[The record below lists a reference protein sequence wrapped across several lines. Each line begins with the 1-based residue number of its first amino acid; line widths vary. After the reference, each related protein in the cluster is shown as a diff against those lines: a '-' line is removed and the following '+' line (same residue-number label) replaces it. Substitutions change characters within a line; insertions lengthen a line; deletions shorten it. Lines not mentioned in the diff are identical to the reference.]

1 MKILHIS
8 DTHCNHYQLVIP
20 NDIDMIIHSGDESNS
35 PRIDNVGEC
44 RDFLEWYSQVPVR
57 YKILVAG
64 NHSTVIFNR
73 WITKAEIEAYGIIYL
88 EHEYIELEG
97 IKIFGSP
104 YTPTYGSWS
113 FMKSRA
119 TINRLWETVIEPADI
134 LILHGPPKGILDL
147 SYDQGGKLERCGDN
161 TLHKLI
167 KGMKPKLVC
176 FGHIHDNQDI
186 LNFGT
191 FTRNGITYSNAA
203 AVKDGEMDKGIKH
216 HGNLFNL

>member
-1 MKILHIS
+1 MNKPVVALDEVLRLLDS
-8 DTHCNHYQLVIP
+8 VGATFQNVARLVHAADFGEATTSIEDFIP
-20 NDIDMIIHSGDESNS
+20 IQTDGAKK
-35 PRIDNVGEC
+35 RT
-44 RDFLEWYSQVPVR
+44 RR
-57 YKILVAG
+57 
-64 NHSTVIFNR
+64 
-73 WITKAEIEAYGIIYL
+73 TKAEIEAYGIIYL
-88 EHEYIELEG
+88 EHEYIEVEG

-104 YTPTYGSWS
+104 YTPTFGNWS

-119 TINRLWETVIEPADI
+119 TINRLWETVTEPADI

-147 SYDQGGKLERCGDN
+147 SYDRDGILERCGDN

-191 FTRNGITYSNAA
+191 FTRNGVTYSNAA